1 MIQFFEEMAVNLDS
15 ITLGNSS
22 DNEKRYADQVPHMSF
37 LAQSLKDSSVAPSNN
52 GGRIHRLG
60 FIEII
65 DDDTEKVEVD
75 TEGMTPEELDAL
87 RIWEIEKAADEG
99 RLLIH
104 EFTITDEEA
113 AKLGISFLEPCHR
126 IEIPDYFKISC
137 SLHDVP
143 SATNEKKSWRSLR
156 PASRPNKKNKGYTRF
171 NNY

>member
-1 MIQFFEEMAVNLDS
+1 MNKNLLMAETPQVGAKAQL
-15 ITLGNSS
+15 
-22 DNEKRYADQVPHMSF
+22 NEGMS
-37 LAQSLKDSSVAPSNN
+37 VVPSNKS
-52 GGRIHRLG
+52 GRIHRLG

-126 IEIPDYFKISC
+126 IEIPDYFKITC

-143 SATNEKKSWRSLR
+143 GATNEKRSWRSLR
-156 PASRPNKKNKGYTRF
+156 PASRPNKKNKGYTRY

>member
-1 MIQFFEEMAVNLDS
+1 M
-15 ITLGNSS
+15 
-22 DNEKRYADQVPHMSF
+22 DNKTISAETPQVGAEAQLNEGMS
-37 LAQSLKDSSVAPSNN
+37 VVPSNN

-60 FIEII
+60 YIEII

-156 PASRPNKKNKGYTRF
+156 PASRPNKKKGKTYYNF
-171 NNY
+171 F

>member
-1 MIQFFEEMAVNLDS
+1 MSKNLFMAE
-15 ITLGNSS
+15 TP
-22 DNEKRYADQVPHMSF
+22 QVGAEAQLIEGMS
-37 LAQSLKDSSVAPSNN
+37 VVPSNN

-60 FIEII
+60 YIEII
-65 DDDTEKVEVD
+65 EDDTEKFEVD

>member
-1 MIQFFEEMAVNLDS
+1 MDNKPISAVTPQMGAEAQL
-15 ITLGNSS
+15 
-22 DNEKRYADQVPHMSF
+22 NEGMS
-37 LAQSLKDSSVAPSNN
+37 VVPSNN

-60 FIEII
+60 YIEII
-65 DDDTEKVEVD
+65 EDDTEKVEVD

-104 EFTITDEEA
+104 EFTITEEEA
-113 AKLGISFLEPCHR
+113 KRLGISFCDPCHR
-126 IEIPDYFKISC
+126 IMVDCRLQS
-137 SLHDVP
+137 VQVNV
-143 SATNEKKSWRSLR
+143 TNANKGLGGLR

>member
-1 MIQFFEEMAVNLDS
+1 MSKNLFMAETPQVGAEAQL
-15 ITLGNSS
+15 
-22 DNEKRYADQVPHMSF
+22 NEGMS
-37 LAQSLKDSSVAPSNN
+37 VVPSNKS
-52 GGRIHRLG
+52 GRIHRLG

-87 RIWEIEKAADEG
+87 HIWEIEKAADEG

-126 IEIPDYFKISC
+126 IEIPDYFKISY

>member
-1 MIQFFEEMAVNLDS
+1 MSNLRFMDDA
-15 ITLGNSS
+15 L
-22 DNEKRYADQVPHMSF
+22 QVGAEAQLTEGMS
-37 LAQSLKDSSVAPSNN
+37 VVEPSNN
-52 GGRIHRLG
+52 VGRIHRLG
-60 FIEII
+60 YLEII
-65 DDDTEKVEVD
+65 EDDTEKVEVNTLD
-75 TEGMTPEELDAL
+75 MTPDDLDDL
-87 RIWEIEKAADEG
+87 TWEIEKAADEG

-143 SATNEKKSWRSLR
+143 SATNEKKSWRNLR
-156 PASRPNKKNKGYTRF
+156 PASRPNKKNKGYTCF

>member
-1 MIQFFEEMAVNLDS
+1 MSKNLFMAETPQVGAEAQL
-15 ITLGNSS
+15 
-22 DNEKRYADQVPHMSF
+22 NEGMS
-37 LAQSLKDSSVAPSNN
+37 VVPSNN

-60 FIEII
+60 YIEII
-65 DDDTEKVEVD
+65 EDDTEKVEVD

-104 EFTITDEEA
+104 EFTITEEEA
-113 AKLGISFLEPCHR
+113 KRLGISFCDPCHR
-126 IEIPDYFKISC
+126 IMVDC
-137 SLHDVP
+137 RLQSLQVNF
-143 SATNEKKSWRSLR
+143 TNANKGLGGLR

>member
-1 MIQFFEEMAVNLDS
+1 M
-15 ITLGNSS
+15 
-22 DNEKRYADQVPHMSF
+22 DNKLISAETPQVGAEAQLIEGMS
-37 LAQSLKDSSVAPSNN
+37 VVPSNN

-60 FIEII
+60 YIEII
-65 DDDTEKVEVD
+65 EDDTEKFEVD